1 MCWARIINF
10 MHHRSWHKI
19 ISAAMNKKEGHLRFL
34 NLPDG
39 LILSKAV
46 AWQSARIPC
55 WPPESAA
62 RRQLVAQLCLVGEYI
77 LCSRKAAV
85 LNDPLHLGEESAS
98 PEAFITVAA
107 PMEIPCMTISQSW
120 P

>member
-46 AWQSARIPC
+46 ACNQPHTML
-55 WPPESAA
+55 AA
-62 RRQLVAQLCLVGEYI
+62 G
-77 LCSRKAAV
+77 
-85 LNDPLHLGEESAS
+85 
-98 PEAFITVAA
+98 
-107 PMEIPCMTISQSW
+107 ISGQAGSL
-120 P
+120 

>member
-46 AWQSARIPC
+46 ACNQPAYH
-55 WPPESAA
+55 AG
-62 RRQLVAQLCLVGEYI
+62 RRNPRPGGQLVAQLCLVK
-77 LCSRKAAV
+77 SR
-85 LNDPLHLGEESAS
+85 S
-98 PEAFITVAA
+98 P
-107 PMEIPCMTISQSW
+107 Q
-120 P
+120 